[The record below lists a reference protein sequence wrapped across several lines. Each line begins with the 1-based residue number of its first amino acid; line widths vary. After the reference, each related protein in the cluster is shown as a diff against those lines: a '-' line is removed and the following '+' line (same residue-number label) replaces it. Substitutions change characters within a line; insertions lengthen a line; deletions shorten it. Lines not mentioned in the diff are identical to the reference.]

1 MLDGAAV
8 LVRDLDRDVEGEVDG
23 ARDEVPGAND
33 ARGAGGSIVCAVRVE
48 YRARSRS
55 SHVLSRRAGRGV
67 GEVRGG
73 APLLV
78 ASGARMCLGISSCSF
93 DSSGLAHERDTALAH
108 TGKVYRSGHCGFPT
122 SSFPSPSY
130 LLVGR
135 TSRSSSSATDR
146 RTPRTAARRTAP
158 PALRA
163 HDGRTATC
171 GSDAAALEARC
182 ADAALE
188 PAGTRAA
195 SQSPAS
201 LRRRVMS
208 ALACASGL
216 DGREE
221 RNWNAHGSLR
231 EHVGHDVEPH
241 RRAADVDLHV

>member
-1 MLDGAAV
+1 MSRKLELQLRQQRASSRPRYCLRTQESVQIGPLRVPYKLV
-8 LVRDLDRDVEGEVDG
+8 LL
-23 ARDEVPGAND
+23 A
-33 ARGAGGSIVCAVRVE
+33 
-48 YRARSRS
+48 
-55 SHVLSRRAGRGV
+55 LLL
-67 GEVRGG
+67 
-73 APLLV
+73 LLV
-78 ASGARMCLGISSCSF
+78 
-93 DSSGLAHERDTALAH
+93 E
-108 TGKVYRSGHCGFPT
+108 
-122 SSFPSPSY
+122 
-130 LLVGR
+130 R

-163 HDGRTATC
+163 HDGRAATC

-195 SQSPAS
+195 SQSRAPY
-201 LRRRVMS
+201 RQRRVVS

-221 RNWNAHGSLR
+221 RDWDAHGSLR

-241 RRAADVDLHV
+241 RRAADVDLHHIVAKLAHGLRRSSQSSLDERERTWSSWVTRPSRWVTVQLVSETESESSAARRGRGRVSIVLGIGWLRCAG